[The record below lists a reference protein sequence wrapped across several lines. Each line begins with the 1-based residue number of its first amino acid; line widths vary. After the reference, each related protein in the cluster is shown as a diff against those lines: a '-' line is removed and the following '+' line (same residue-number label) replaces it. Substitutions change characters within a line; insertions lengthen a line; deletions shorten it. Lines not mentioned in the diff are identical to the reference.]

1 MRKKTGGRKK
11 GTPNRTTRDTR
22 QLISK
27 LVNDEIKHIMTNI
40 HQLELRDR
48 CYFLSKLLPYVAPK
62 MMSIAHQTGKENG
75 QLIEVH
81 FTSTDIKLPTSEAEA
96 EQQFNEMSKK

>member
-27 LVNDEIKHIMTNI
+27 LVNDEIRHIMANI

-81 FTSTDIKLPTSEAEA
+81 FTSTGIKLPTSEAEA

>member
-22 QLISK
+22 KLISQI
-27 LVNDEIKHIMTNI
+27 VNDEIKYIKANI
-40 HQLELRDR
+40 HLLELKDR

-62 MMSIAHQTGKENG
+62 MLNIAHETTRGDG
-75 QLIEVH
+75 RLVEVH
-81 FTSTDIKLPTSEAEA
+81 FTSTGIKPYTSEADIIDDFKE
-96 EQQFNEMSKK
+96 KGLI

>member
-11 GTPNRTTRDTR
+11 GTPNRTTKDAR

-27 LVNDEIKHIMTNI
+27 LVNDEIEYIMSNI
-40 HQLELRDR
+40 HLLDLKDR
-48 CYFLSKLLPYVAPK
+48 CYLLSKLLPYVAPK
-62 MMSIAHQTGKENG
+62 MLNVAHQTSHEQG

-81 FTSTDIKLPTSEAEA
+81 FTSTGVKLPTSEAEA
-96 EQQFNEMSKK
+96 EQQFHEMSKK

>member
-62 MMSIAHQTGKENG
+62 MMNIAHQTGKENG